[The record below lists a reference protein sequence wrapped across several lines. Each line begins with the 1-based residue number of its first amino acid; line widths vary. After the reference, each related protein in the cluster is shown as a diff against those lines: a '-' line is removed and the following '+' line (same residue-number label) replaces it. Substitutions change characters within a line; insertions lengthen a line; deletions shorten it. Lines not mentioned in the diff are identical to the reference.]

1 MRPPL
6 PLLNS
11 CRPQGHR
18 GSSAGMKNG
27 VGASRPGRNAR
38 LTAPT
43 HGNDASPPT
52 IRASRKNSDDRTA
65 GGSFSSRDLRLGEH
79 PSDPPHACVSLITRQ
94 AAMANVKRLARK
106 EKTAVL
112 AWLKIYLICL
122 LPFPAAESTAQRCK
136 NAHLP
141 YPR

>member
-1 MRPPL
+1 
-6 PLLNS
+6 
-11 CRPQGHR
+11 
-18 GSSAGMKNG
+18 MKNG

-52 IRASRKNSDDRTA
+52 IRASRKNSNDRTA

-79 PSDPPHACVSLITRQ
+79 PSDPPHACGSLILRQ

-106 EKTAVL
+106 GKTAILRWLNSDLEHLPTLPAARETEQAGAKGVL
-112 AWLKIYLICL
+112 AC
-122 LPFPAAESTAQRCK
+122 AR
-136 NAHLP
+136 
-141 YPR
+141 